1 MEDTVLFG
9 CEVLAKG
16 GMPPVLTFVEFAKV
30 SGFFLRDSTA
40 LLNYIL
46 E

>member
-1 MEDTVLFG
+1 MEDTVLFD
-9 CEVLAKG
+9 CEFAKG
-16 GMPPVLTFVEFAKV
+16 GIPPVFAFVEFAKV

>member
-1 MEDTVLFG
+1 MEDTVLMD
-9 CEVLAKG
+9 CEGLARG
-16 GMPPVLTFVEFAKV
+16 GIPPVLTFVEFAKV